1 VGCVICNADAEREL
15 CASCEADADLERAW
29 RRARET
35 RDARASIAAY
45 FEASRRALRL
55 VRAYRAESG
64 RGVRRERECLDA
76 VRRHRG
82 AIARLRQQVRGVAA
96 RIPGPGLQKAR
107 PSIPAGADVSAIIE
121 DIGNDVRLRR
131 YGTVHGRRGWEA
143 SAPMIGDQRWRA
155 EGATPVDALVALREL
170 VVEERRREES
180 GEPGEAV
187 GSKR

>member
-1 VGCVICNADAEREL
+1 MSCVICNAEAEREL
-15 CASCEADADLERAW
+15 CASCEADAELERAW

-64 RGVRRERECLDA
+64 GGGRRERECLEA
-76 VRRHRG
+76 VRRHRA
-82 AIARLRQQVRGVAA
+82 AIARMRRQIRGTFGK
-96 RIPGPGLQKAR
+96 IPGPGLQKAR
-107 PSIPAGADVSAIIE
+107 TSIPVADVSALIE

-131 YGTVHGRRGWEA
+131 FGTVHGRRGWEA

-155 EGATPVDALVALREL
+155 EGATPVDALVALRDI
-170 VVEERRREES
+170 VVEERRREENEEAS
-180 GEPGEAV
+180 EAV